1 MCTKEKFYQKPTYQ
15 DLGKTLLT
23 MKTHMEKNNIT
34 KLAMPRIGCGL
45 DKLDWS
51 IVKNLISD
59 VFKNYNGDISI
70 KICYI

>member
-1 MCTKEKFYQKPTYQ
+1 
-15 DLGKTLLT
+15 